1 MEEGKYLEV
10 QMQLETLAGIV
21 HDIPLKEFLE
31 AAEVAD
37 AVGPILDPTLWIRA
51 NRNLKRIKALAYKL
65 QTFQEEAKSW
75 EDKTAAGTK

>member
-1 MEEGKYLEV
+1 MEESKYLEV
-10 QMQLETLAGIV
+10 QTQLEILAGIV

-37 AVGPILDPTLWIRA
+37 AVGPIFDPTLWIRA

-65 QTFQEEAKSW
+65 QAFQEEARSW